1 MKVIDKLYRCI
12 GKMNFSSGKNLFI
25 SNKMFTFAVNYA
37 KER

>member
-12 GKMNFSSGKNLFI
+12 VKFNFYSGNNLFI